1 MSRGYEPSDLPA
13 RGAAAAI
20 GGLFA
25 LLIIAGLAAAL
36 LLRFIA
42 HGEPPPPHTDFA
54 KPPPPRL
61 EVTPEAD
68 RLRLERTA
76 RARLRGSADH
86 PSIEQ
91 AMQEVA
97 RAGWRDGAAGEAQ

>member
-1 MSRGYEPSDLPA
+1 MSRGYEPSDLPP

-36 LLRFIA
+36 VLRFIA
-42 HGEPPPPHTDFA
+42 HREPPAPHTVFA

-68 RLRLERTA
+68 RLRLESA
-76 RARLRGSADH
+76 AKARLRGGADG

-91 AMQEVA
+91 AMQQVA
-97 RAGWRDGAAGEAQ
+97 RAGWRDDAAGEAQ